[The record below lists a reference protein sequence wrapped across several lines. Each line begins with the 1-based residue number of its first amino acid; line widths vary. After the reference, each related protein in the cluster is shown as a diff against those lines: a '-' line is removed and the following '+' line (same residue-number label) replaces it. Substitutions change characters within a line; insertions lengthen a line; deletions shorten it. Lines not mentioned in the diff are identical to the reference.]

1 MNAHAGRAP
10 KPLVVLA
17 YAAAILVS
25 IVCLYPYWWM
35 LVSAFRNTQAIMT
48 SPLRPW
54 PETLSLDVLTEIA
67 SIGGTPLWRYALN
80 SVLITTASTVVGIV
94 VTALGAYAIVR
105 RPDFWLFRVLRL
117 GFMVTIMYPYMLLVM
132 PVYIVMFKIGLLGS
146 YAGIVLFLALGP
158 IQFFLFEQFFR
169 AIPKSVIEAAVIDGA
184 NEWQILWSVV
194 MPLALPVV
202 ATAAIITFLL
212 NWAQWLPVLVVS
224 KSPDTYTL
232 PVALMSLNGEL
243 GVNFQGIMALA
254 VLTTI
259 PVTLFFLIAQR
270 RVISGMTA
278 GAVKG

>member
-94 VTALGAYAIVR
+94 VTALSAYAIVR

>member
-1 MNAHAGRAP
+1 MKR
-10 KPLVVLA
+10 VLA
-17 YAAAILVS
+17 YALASAVS
-25 IVCLYPYWWM
+25 LICLYPYWWM
-35 LVSAFRNTQAIMT
+35 LVSAFRNTAAIMT

-54 PETLSLDVLTEIA
+54 PENLSLSVLAEIA

-80 SVLITTASTVVGIV
+80 SVLITSASTLLGIV

-105 RPDFWLFRVLRL
+105 RPDFWLFRMLRL

-132 PVYIVMFKIGLLGS
+132 PVYIVMFKLGLLGS

-169 AIPKSVIEAAVIDGA
+169 TLPKSVIEAALVDGA
-184 NEWQILWSVV
+184 SEWQILFSVV
-194 MPLALPVV
+194 MPLAMPVV
-202 ATAAIITFLL
+202 ATASIITFLL

-232 PVALMSLNGEL
+232 PVALMNLNGEL
-243 GVNFQGIMALA
+243 GVNFQGIMALS

-259 PVTLFFLIAQR
+259 PVTVFFLLAQR
-270 RVISGMTA
+270 RVMTGMTA

>member
-1 MNAHAGRAP
+1 MSTHVTRAP
-10 KPLVVLA
+10 KGLAALA

-67 SIGGTPLWRYALN
+67 SVGGTPLWRYALN

-117 GFMVTIMYPYMLLVM
+117 GFMVTIMYPYMLLVI

-169 AIPKSVIEAAVIDGA
+169 AIPNSVIEAAVIDGA

-202 ATAAIITFLL
+202 ATASIITFLL

-259 PVTLFFLIAQR
+259 PVTLFFLLAQR